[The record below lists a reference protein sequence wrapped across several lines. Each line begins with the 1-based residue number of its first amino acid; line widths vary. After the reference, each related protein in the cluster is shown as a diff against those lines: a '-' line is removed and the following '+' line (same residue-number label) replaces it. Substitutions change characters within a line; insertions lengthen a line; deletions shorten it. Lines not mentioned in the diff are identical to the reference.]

1 MSEPRQL
8 DEISEAI
15 GELKGSVKVI
25 EKYIHDE
32 RHGVNNLSQKIDG
45 LAVSIGR
52 DIAAVK
58 AEIEVKIEA
67 IGGRVGALEA
77 VRMQQMGASN
87 AMLAILKSPAIGWL
101 VGAAITAWAILTG
114 KVHI

>member
-15 GELKGSVKVI
+15 GELKGSVKAI
-25 EKYIHDE
+25 EKYIHEE
-32 RHGVNNLSQKIDG
+32 RHGVNNLSQKVDG

-67 IGGRVGALEA
+67 MGSRVGVLEA
-77 VRMQQMGASN
+77 VRHQQAGASSVL
-87 AMLAILKSPAIGWL
+87 LAILKSPAIGWL
-101 VGAAITAWAILTG
+101 VGAAISAWAILTG